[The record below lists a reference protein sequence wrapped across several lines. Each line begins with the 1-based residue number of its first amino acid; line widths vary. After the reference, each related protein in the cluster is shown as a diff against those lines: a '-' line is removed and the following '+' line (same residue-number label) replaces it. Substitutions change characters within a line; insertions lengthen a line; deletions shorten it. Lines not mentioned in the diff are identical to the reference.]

1 MKWSDLEEGKQRTDI
16 FEAILDRCSGET
28 PSRLCSDI
36 RDCSVQN
43 GRLSTNDVCF
53 LRVSIVSAH
62 LTREFT
68 FIEDQPIPFDLFK
81 RVLRV

>member
-16 FEAILDRCSGET
+16 FEAILDRCSSET

-43 GRLSTNDVCF
+43 GRLPTNNVSF
-53 LRVSIVSAH
+53 IRVSIGIAH

-81 RVLRV
+81 GVLRV